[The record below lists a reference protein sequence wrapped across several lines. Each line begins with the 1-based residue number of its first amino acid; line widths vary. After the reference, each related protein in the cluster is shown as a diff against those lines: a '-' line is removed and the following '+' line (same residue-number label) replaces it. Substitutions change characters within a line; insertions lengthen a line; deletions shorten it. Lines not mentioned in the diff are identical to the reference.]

1 VTVRRS
7 DIPQIGL
14 EARRLGELLITP
26 CPCAGGPD
34 GWLKAHTLGEH
45 LHDSTRNMAPGP
57 KAQAFEPRTI
67 VPSIGAEDGREP
79 PPDPDLHARYT
90 ALAGDAW
97 AALRALQAFVDSWRP
112 DRNAPTGPTFSDDE
126 WCTHHLD
133 QLGICEPRYRGDLC
147 RRCYGVHLT
156 TGHHPPLTI
165 LQAWRD
171 GTRVTD
177 TTLAAAIRAEQQR
190 TGKTKAK
197 GKGKRRKAG

>member
-1 VTVRRS
+1 MTVRRS

-26 CPCAGGPD
+26 CPCTGAPD
-34 GWLKAHTLGEH
+34 SWLKAHTLGEH

-67 VPSIGAEDGREP
+67 TPTATHDHDP
-79 PPDPDLHARYT
+79 APDPDLANRYQT
-90 ALAGDAW
+90 LATDAW
-97 AALRALQAFVDSWRP
+97 GAIRALQAFIDSWRP
-112 DRNAPTGPTFSDDE
+112 DRTAPTGPTFTDTE

-177 TTLAAAIRAEQQR
+177 ATLTAAIAA
-190 TGKTKAK
+190 THPKTTKR
-197 GKGKRRKAG
+197 KGKRRKAS